1 MMMEQAKPENN
12 TTTATEP
19 SPEPTA
25 PSVTKTNASAEERV
39 QDLERRLNLLGN
51 EGSAGGASVASG
63 STASSSSPAAANPT
77 TAPSQPAK
85 NNPLLARIMAAQ
97 ERARQAEQKEKE
109 AKLASDRAV
118 QAEKDAALK
127 KAEEER
133 IQKAR
138 SVLKSAAGN
147 ALEDKQERI
156 LRELEGKKPAD
167 APRVGELKAPPKNSF
182 QPAPPPFEAINFQA
196 SEQHQEQQNTQQ
208 HFPMSSL
215 PHQQQ
220 LHQQHNQPQP
230 PSFDFVEQQL
240 KPPPSPAPA
249 APSAPSPSAPEIM
262 HHEYDHFEGILPV
275 APPPTEQQ
283 PPSHD
288 FLSDSLP
295 APPPSFTE
303 FEQQQQEQFNPDM
316 DDGIFAYDD
325 EGNPLS
331 PKQRQA
337 MIDEQRRLY
346 EEIVKEKAANDAA
359 IAQANADAFDSRSS
373 SAAVKAM
380 ESQNQIMDSVGRVDV
395 NGETSAAEDDEEG
408 ARERRSR
415 RMVKIGNNQT
425 VALHGQERTKKAIKE
440 GTAILVQ
447 CINCQNWMQVTE
459 TATLMF
465 CPVCQVVS
473 PVIKQ
478 NEVMTKDEAIQLTM
492 DRKLAE
498 KLQAE
503 AYASEEEEDGGKGGG
518 KAEEGYFAKLFGMG
532 GTEEASST
540 SSPATASKTA
550 DDSWW
555 GKISSIVSYGVAE
568 EPKERGDLGVTR
580 PPGSSSS
587 SSYPGQRRGV
597 RTMNHT
603 SISSAGSSS
612 PSRSEEYAGLL
623 RPVTD
628 GNEAN
633 LPAGRVAEQKP
644 LFSCIYDSVSTAA
657 SAAFSTGA
665 GEDGEGNVH
674 GVDSSSLL
682 VTNAR
687 RGDGGGNYS
696 QLPDDE

>member
-1 MMMEQAKPENN
+1 
-12 TTTATEP
+12 
-19 SPEPTA
+19 
-25 PSVTKTNASAEERV
+25 
-39 QDLERRLNLLGN
+39 
-51 EGSAGGASVASG
+51 
-63 STASSSSPAAANPT
+63 
-77 TAPSQPAK
+77 
-85 NNPLLARIMAAQ
+85 MAAQ

-109 AKLASDRAV
+109 AKLASERAA
-118 QAEKDAALK
+118 QAKKDAALK
-127 KAEEER
+127 KEEEER
-133 IQKAR
+133 IQKAK

-156 LRELEGKKPAD
+156 LRELEGKKPA
-167 APRVGELKAPPKNSF
+167 ASPITGQSKAPPENSF

-196 SEQHQEQQNTQQ
+196 SEQRQQQQNTQQ
-208 HFPMSSL
+208 NHQL
-215 PHQQQ
+215 LHQQQ
-220 LHQQHNQPQP
+220 NQPQP

-240 KPPPSPAPA
+240 KPPPSPVPA
-249 APSAPSPSAPEIM
+249 TPSAPSPSAPEIM

-303 FEQQQQEQFNPDM
+303 FEQQQQQQVQEQFNPDM

-331 PKQRQA
+331 PEQRQA

-380 ESQNQIMDSVGRVDV
+380 ESRNQIMDSVGRVGV
-395 NGETSAAEDDEEG
+395 NGETSADEDDEEG

-503 AYASEEEEDGGKGGG
+503 AYASEEEEGGG

-532 GTEEASST
+532 GTEEASSK
-540 SSPATASKTA
+540 SSPATASKTV

-597 RTMNHT
+597 NTMNHT

-665 GEDGEGNVH
+665 GEDDEGNVH

-696 QLPDDE
+696 QLPDDD